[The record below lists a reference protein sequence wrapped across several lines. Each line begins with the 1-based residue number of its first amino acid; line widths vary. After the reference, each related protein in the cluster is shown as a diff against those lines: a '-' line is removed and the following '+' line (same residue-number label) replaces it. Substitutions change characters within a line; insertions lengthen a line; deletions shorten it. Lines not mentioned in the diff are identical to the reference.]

1 MLMYMYIMNSINQS
15 SNELTYTKEIQ
26 KIHDAGI
33 LFVCFIFS
41 VVVRLQY

>member
-1 MLMYMYIMNSINQS
+1 MYMYIMNSINPS

-26 KIHDAGI
+26 EIHMMQGYF
-33 LFVCFIFS
+33 FVCFIFS